1 MTRIEWL
8 TKRHRELD
16 AQVVQLEAERE
27 HNRTAEHKAL
37 LVDLKKQRLAAKTE
51 IEELKAIESASVN

>member
-27 HNRTAEHKAL
+27 YNRTAEHKAL

-51 IEELKAIESASVN
+51 IEELKAIEHASVN

>member
-16 AQVVQLEAERE
+16 AQVDQLEAERE
-27 HNRTAEHKAL
+27 HNRSAEHKAL
-37 LVDLKKQRLAAKTE
+37 LVDVKKQRLAVKTE
-51 IEELKAIESASVN
+51 MEELKASEHASVN

>member
-8 TKRHRELD
+8 TKRHREID
-16 AQVVQLEAERE
+16 AQVAQIEQERE

-37 LVDLKKQRLAAKTE
+37 LVDLKKQRLAVKTE
-51 IEELKAIESASVN
+51 MAELEASERTSVN

>member
-27 HNRTAEHKAL
+27 HNRSAEHKAL
-37 LVDLKKQRLAAKTE
+37 LVDLKKQRLAVKTE
-51 IEELKAIESASVN
+51 LAELQASEQVSVN

>member
-8 TKRHRELD
+8 NKRHRELD

-27 HNRTAEHKAL
+27 HNRSAEHKAL
-37 LVDLKKQRLAAKTE
+37 LVAVKKQRLAVKTE
-51 IEELKAIESASVN
+51 MEELKASESASVN